1 MCGKLEE
8 LKPDLTTTTH
18 FAIQL
23 SYPMSYLQHFL
34 QARAGGLFVLVEG
47 MGTNV
52 QRGGGLT
59 VAENARYRGHIRT
72 ARDHQAMQKATTTF
86 NKVGRCLSLMLIQFY
101 LCNRKP

>member
-1 MCGKLEE
+1 M
-8 LKPDLTTTTH
+8 TAIAH

-23 SYPMSYLQHFL
+23 SDYAMSYLQHSL
-34 QARAGGLFVLVEG
+34 QARTGGLFVLVKG
-47 MGTNV
+47 VGIDV
-52 QRGGGLT
+52 QRGGGLA
-59 VAENARYRGHIRT
+59 VAEDARHRGHIRA